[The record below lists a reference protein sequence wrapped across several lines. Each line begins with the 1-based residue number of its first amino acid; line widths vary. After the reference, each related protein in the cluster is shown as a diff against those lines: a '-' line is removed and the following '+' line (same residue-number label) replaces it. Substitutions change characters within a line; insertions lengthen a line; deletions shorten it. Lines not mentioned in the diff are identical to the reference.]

1 MTTSLIENI
10 RNDTLMTQSLDGSN
24 VAANS
29 AKKTNNSYSQD
40 STARIANAN
49 QHNGKMEF
57 GVILFLLSE

>member
-24 VAANS
+24 VAANN

-40 STARIANAN
+40 STARIAN

-57 GVILFLLSE
+57 RVILFLLSE